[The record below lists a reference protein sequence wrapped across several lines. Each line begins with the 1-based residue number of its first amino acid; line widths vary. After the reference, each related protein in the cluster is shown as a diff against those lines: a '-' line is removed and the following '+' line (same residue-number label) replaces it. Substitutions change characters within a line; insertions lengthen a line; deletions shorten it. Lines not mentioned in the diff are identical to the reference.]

1 MRDLG
6 MSIGWGSGCPGWTC
20 LRCCKKGR
28 HAPKKHQLR
37 LLQRQMFGWW
47 AKLWSHLF
55 WRCACNMW
63 TKLLWVVDPSVFPAL
78 IQHGGRRQLRCLPLL
93 QVSLQGSKNC
103 ENSWHFYDF
112 LCPSQLELRVFQA
125 KVMYDAGCAP
135 TVVKDR
141 SSRAKPSH
149 TSGACF
155 PKEISGSTACL
166 RGAHVAHVQW

>member
-6 MSIGWGSGCPGWTC
+6 MSIGWGSGCLGWTC

-47 AKLWSHLF
+47 ANCDRIYFGAVPAICEPNCYGSLIHLF
-55 WRCACNMW
+55 FLPWSSME
-63 TKLLWVVDPSVFPAL
+63 D
-78 IQHGGRRQLRCLPLL
+78 GGNFGVYQELL

-103 ENSWHFYDF
+103 KNSWHFYDF

-149 TSGACF
+149 VWRMFS
-155 PKEISGSTACL
+155 
-166 RGAHVAHVQW
+166 

>member
-1 MRDLG
+1 MEDG
-6 MSIGWGSGCPGWTC
+6 GN
-20 LRCCKKGR
+20 
-28 HAPKKHQLR
+28 
-37 LLQRQMFGWW
+37 FG
-47 AKLWSHLF
+47 
-55 WRCACNMW
+55 
-63 TKLLWVVDPSVFPAL
+63 VY
-78 IQHGGRRQLRCLPLL
+78 QELL

-103 ENSWHFYDF
+103 KNSWHFYDF

-166 RGAHVAHVQW
+166 RRPMWPMCSDSSGLTPNGTACCPATLQREVSLTSETTASTNSQVSRSETPVGKKQSLRRRIPSIKMPRFRLLSFSGVP